1 MLRGGE
7 EHRNLKISQLIFRK
21 VDNPSNPN
29 EKIEVVEYRE
39 FSSKNRPGSRH
50 QLNIQN
56 KVTTHYVRADLGE
69 RCFVHLLKFYLKK
82 LSKVAHEKDIFFGKN
97 TWKFLPCLEGL
108 AWYKVCSSIG
118 T

>member
-1 MLRGGE
+1 M
-7 EHRNLKISQLIFRK
+7 KISQLIFRK

-29 EKIEVVEYRE
+29 KKIEVVEYRE

-69 RCFVHLLKFYLKK
+69 RCFVHLLKLYLKN
-82 LSKVAHEKDIFFGKN
+82 LSKVAHEKDSFFFGKIDEPGLYEGAR
-97 TWKFLPCLEGL
+97 LPVEHPCCQQM
-108 AWYKVCSSIG
+108 VG